1 MSSISR
7 GIWVN
12 RIQRRRRSNRIF
24 IILVKIELLII
35 ISSKSRE
42 CTSLLSKFLPIKK
55 DLTVGKTKLDT
66 FLVPFLFHAIPVP
79 RIPFINRVVNYIY
92 VERKHG
98 FQVRDYISFK
108 IEEENVARSLINP
121 HNYLSGCSESN
132 FVFFTPILFSRI
144 RQIQSRRNFSSLFIH
159 SVCFD
164 RCLYFVFVSF
174 D

>member
-1 MSSISR
+1 MHEPPFQISTYKEGFNRRQNEIRYVPCSFLISR
-7 GIWVN
+7 
-12 RIQRRRRSNRIF
+12 
-24 IILVKIELLII
+24 L
-35 ISSKSRE
+35 
-42 CTSLLSKFLPIKK
+42 
-55 DLTVGKTKLDT
+55 
-66 FLVPFLFHAIPVP
+66 IPVP

-98 FQVRDYISFK
+98 FQVRNYISFK